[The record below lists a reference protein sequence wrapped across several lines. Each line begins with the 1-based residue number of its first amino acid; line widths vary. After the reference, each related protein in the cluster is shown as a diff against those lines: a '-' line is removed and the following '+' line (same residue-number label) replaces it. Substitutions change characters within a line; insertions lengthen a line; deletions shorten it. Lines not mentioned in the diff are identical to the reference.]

1 MEQRK
6 TEYNRISSC
15 RSCGGKLVVT
25 RTCHHCGET
34 VVWYCASCFRCTIAC
49 SCSCGSLL
57 GHGAGSGFASNIK
70 LTFRSLASG
79 IKRPLTTLT
88 GNQMQAE

>member
-25 RTCHHCGET
+25 RTCHHCGGP
-34 VVWYCASCFRCTIAC
+34 VVWYCASCFMMYDCVHVHPDDAAATSREEKAAAACADKIAV
-49 SCSCGSLL
+49 
-57 GHGAGSGFASNIK
+57 AD
-70 LTFRSLASG
+70 
-79 IKRPLTTLT
+79 
-88 GNQMQAE
+88 